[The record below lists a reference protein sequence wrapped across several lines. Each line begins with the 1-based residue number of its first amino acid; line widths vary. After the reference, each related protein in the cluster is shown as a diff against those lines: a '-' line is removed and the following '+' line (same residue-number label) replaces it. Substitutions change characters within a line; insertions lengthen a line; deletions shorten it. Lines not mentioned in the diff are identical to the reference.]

1 MNVERG
7 MFRIYKCHNCSNTGY
22 SSVQNEE
29 EDSTCSFCGS
39 LIVHEKN
46 TLYAVT
52 VQEAQEL
59 VQDLAYTVQPAPK
72 ASLRRGLGFRKRIYY
87 IVESKI
93 EMNRGRPAT
102 IKQILTECSDAS
114 IPHEKAT
121 HFLNILK
128 HEGLLIDTSE
138 GIMIQG
144 EIE

>member
-1 MNVERG
+1 MSMERG
-7 MFRIYKCHNCSNTGY
+7 MFRIYECNCGNTGY
-22 SSVQNEE
+22 ASVQSE
-29 EDSTCSFCGS
+29 EDDSKCSFCGS

-52 VQEAQEL
+52 IQEAEEL
-59 VQDLAYTVQPAPK
+59 VLDLAFTAQPPNK
-72 ASLRRGLGFRKRIYY
+72 VKIRRGLGFRKRIYY
-87 IVESKI
+87 IVKSMI
-93 EMNRGRPAT
+93 EVNRGRPAS
-102 IKQILTECSDAS
+102 IRQILTECSDAS

-128 HEGLLIDTSE
+128 HEGFLIDTSE